1 MVSEALDKSIDITTT
16 ICLLSRLRLQSSV
29 NLINADFRSYSVSY
43 TLRCTQT
50 IVQCRTGLIEKQ
62 EVSQK
67 HYLGPVKQ

>member
-1 MVSEALDKSIDITTT
+1 MRYGVNQSIDIIAI
-16 ICLLSRLRLQSSV
+16 ICLLSRLRFQSSV

-50 IVQCRTGLIEKQ
+50 IVQCRTGLVEKQ